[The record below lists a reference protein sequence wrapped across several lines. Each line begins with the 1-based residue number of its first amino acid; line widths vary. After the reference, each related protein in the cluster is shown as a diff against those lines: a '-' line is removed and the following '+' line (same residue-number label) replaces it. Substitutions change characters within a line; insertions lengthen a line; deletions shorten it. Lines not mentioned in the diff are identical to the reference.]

1 MRRTAPFATALTLL
15 VRCRLAKIAAMF
27 PITRLRLSS
36 IRAQSETG
44 ANGFRISD

>member
-1 MRRTAPFATALTLL
+1 MHRTALFATALTLL
-15 VRCRLAKIAAMF
+15 ARCRLAKIAALI

-36 IRAQSETG
+36 TRAQSQPG